1 MTINNL
7 TINNSYI
14 YYVQMIKFYG
24 IITTGCN
31 DDSGADNECSGD

>member
-14 YYVQMIKFYG
+14 YDVTMIKFNGNYV
-24 IITTGCN
+24 
-31 DDSGADNECSGD
+31 DDSGADNECSED